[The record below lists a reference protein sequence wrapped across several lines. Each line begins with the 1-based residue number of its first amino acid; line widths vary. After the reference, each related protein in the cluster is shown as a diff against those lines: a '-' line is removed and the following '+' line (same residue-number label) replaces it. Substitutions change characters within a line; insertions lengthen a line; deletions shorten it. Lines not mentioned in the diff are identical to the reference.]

1 MEKTRKEVEKRL
13 AEIDVL
19 ITEYNNE
26 KIKLINELW
35 NITKTADGKRRNK

>member
-19 ITEYNNE
+19 ITEYSKE
-26 KIKLINELW
+26 KVVLINELW